1 MTITIGIQK
10 RLATPNIYLPDSIAS
25 TSRRV
30 RTNPTGETPL
40 VGAVLYTPFTSF
52 TARSKNFG

>member
-1 MTITIGIQK
+1 MFGVAK
-10 RLATPNIYLPDSIAS
+10 RFWIPMVIVIAS